1 MERTG
6 NGQQGKI
13 LTRAWGGPL
22 GKATTAVGL
31 YGHVKSIKLPPKCV
45 CLCPQNSVALR
56 FGPRNYFFQCSVVV
70 TTDSYG
76 QNEDSKR
83 RAVSPKWDM
92 STPPSRLREHYGKG
106 DRRTIRS
113 GGKAEVLWSPVF
125 QV

>member
-31 YGHVKSIKLPPKCV
+31 YGPVKSIKWPPKCV

-70 TTDSYG
+70 TTEIHMVKTKTASEERLALNGTRLHLLLGSGNITERTEG
-76 QNEDSKR
+76 Q
-83 RAVSPKWDM
+83 
-92 STPPSRLREHYGKG
+92 
-106 DRRTIRS
+106 
-113 GGKAEVLWSPVF
+113 
-125 QV
+125 